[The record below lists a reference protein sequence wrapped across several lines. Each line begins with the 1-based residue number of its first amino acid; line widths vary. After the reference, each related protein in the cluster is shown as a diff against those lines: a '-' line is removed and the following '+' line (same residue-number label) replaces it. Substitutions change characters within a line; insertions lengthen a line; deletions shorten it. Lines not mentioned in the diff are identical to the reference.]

1 MITIKCTKSEKEDLI
16 NILEHANYCV
26 VANDC
31 SEVGTIDCKK
41 CLNMNINWE
50 VNDGE

>member
-16 NILEHANYCV
+16 NILEHANYCMISD
-26 VANDC
+26 DC
-31 SEVGTIDCKK
+31 SDVGTTDCRK

-50 VNDGE
+50 INNE

>member
-16 NILEHANYCV
+16 NILEHANYCMI
-26 VANDC
+26 ADDC
-31 SEVGTIDCKK
+31 AEVGTADCRK

-50 VNDGE
+50 IDNG

>member
-26 VANDC
+26 IDDC
-31 SEVGTIDCKK
+31 SEIRVADCRR
-41 CLNMNINWE
+41 CLNININWE
-50 VNDGE
+50 INNE